1 MLPLRLVHISPNAAG
16 YPPRPGR
23 GGPRGRRSANA
34 ERARRAPLA
43 MRSSRVDLQAV
54 FICVALLI
62 AICFMMLPGLMLPG
76 WEAPRVG
83 HLVREKFATKQ
94 LSAKHLRRLKALFM
108 KRKRTNSS
116 LKMPAVLDAVNETE
130 DDDDSSYL
138 DELEARRSGTQL
150 IDMLRVLG
158 DSAEGQARL
167 FGFIATPPPPPGRSA
182 VVEGAV
188 AIPQA
193 TTGCLPRRP
202 HELCACPCTQT
213 RSLPDR
219 SPRACSRC
227 AT

>member
-1 MLPLRLVHISPNAAG
+1 MSQCRCLSPAA
-16 YPPRPGR
+16 RAR
-23 GGPRGRRSANA
+23 RSARRSANA

-167 FGFIATPPPPPGRSA
+167 FGFIATPPPPPRRSA

-193 TTGCLPRRP
+193 TTGC
-202 HELCACPCTQT
+202 
-213 RSLPDR
+213 
-219 SPRACSRC
+219 
-227 AT
+227 

>member
-1 MLPLRLVHISPNAAG
+1 MCCENRKTNCGGNNFDFCARKFCKSKSIYTKNSIGRHICAGFQVTKRLLQEQCQSGEPLDAKLFRI
-16 YPPRPGR
+16 
-23 GGPRGRRSANA
+23 
-34 ERARRAPLA
+34 
-43 MRSSRVDLQAV
+43 SRVDLQAV

-116 LKMPAVLDAVNETE
+116 LKMPAVLDAVNETD

-167 FGFIATPPPPPGRSA
+167 FGFIATPPPPPRRSA

-193 TTGCLPRRP
+193 TTGC
-202 HELCACPCTQT
+202 
-213 RSLPDR
+213 
-219 SPRACSRC
+219 
-227 AT
+227 